1 MIPLVLAY
9 KRTGLIKQLV
19 ARLLEIDSE
28 YKRIYGKG
36 AFSSIFLIHDGLRET
51 EDKASQGFHQ
61 ETRELCVDLEL
72 TNTKIQSIFYN
83 ANIGLTNH
91 IFRVINNLG
100 SDLNNYIFFEEDKAP
115 TKEGIQFLI
124 QTSKSMNPAD
134 LIDTLPFNRH
144 ESLRQKSICTLFTDN
159 GNTIIGDELL
169 EVAKNA
175 WLDNYRYQEIFSKNL
190 YEYLGSFLS
199 GFALKRAHSFY
210 LGHLQSG
217 LTNVDRTDSLF
228 AYSLIVLKR
237 FKTCPSSRLSED
249 WSDQDNRGKN
259 VNSLPIG
266 RNLSCKSHII
276 EIWQQN
282 VCAFCERQG
291 INDRT
296 ALNPVRAIFN
306 SIGYRASKFGK

>member
-1 MIPLVLAY
+1 MIPVILAY
-9 KRTGLIKQLV
+9 KRPELV
-19 ARLLEIDSE
+19 QHSIARLLEIDSE

-61 ETRELCVDLEL
+61 ETRELCVDLERA
-72 TNTKIQSIFYN
+72 NTKIQSITFN
-83 ANIGLTNH
+83 ANLGLTH
-91 IFRVINNLG
+91 HMFRIIDNLD
-100 SDLNNYIFFEEDKAP
+100 SELSSYIFFEEDKAP
-115 TKEGIQFLI
+115 SMEGIQFLI

-169 EVAKNA
+169 EVAKNV
-175 WLDNYRYQEIFSKNL
+175 WFDNYRYQEIFSKNL

-199 GFALKRAHSFY
+199 GFALKRAYSFY

-266 RNLSCKSHII
+266 RNVSCKSHII
-276 EIWQQN
+276 KIWQQN
-282 VCAFCERQG
+282 VCSFCERQG

-306 SIGYRASKFGK
+306 SIGYRASRFR